1 MLKGYDKNWSPV
13 TNKTTASFGNISGGN
28 YTFML
33 KAQSPDGV
41 WSKLVSYSFEVLP
54 PWYLSWPAY
63 LFYSLLFI
71 AGIIGVDRFQR
82 RRLILKERQR
92 LIKRELEQ
100 ARKIE
105 KANALLEIQ
114 KEVVEEKNTELNAQ
128 NEEINAQNEKLT
140 VQRDQLSE
148 QNNSINESI
157 LYAKRIQ
164 TAVLPRQVYIDEI
177 LPENFI
183 LFKPRDEV
191 SGDFYWVKQISGFIV
206 IAAADCTGH
215 GVPGAILS
223 MLGMSFLS
231 EIAQKRKITEA
242 NKVLNEL
249 RKKIK
254 QALRQTGKKGEADD
268 GMDIALCVLDTKTNM
283 LQYSGAN
290 NPLYLIQNGEFKEIK
305 ADRMPIGYYPNEK
318 PTFTNHEIQLK
329 DGDVFFLFSDG
340 YMDQFGGEKGF
351 KYKSSNFQQFLFEHH
366 SRPMILQKELLE
378 QELKNWMKG
387 HEQTDDIL
395 VMGVRV

>member
-1 MLKGYDKNWSPV
+1 KGYDKNWSPV
-13 TNKTTASFGNISGGN
+13 TNKTTASFGNISGGY